1 MDHAIG
7 LRLDS
12 TFQAYLLACRRLR
25 TEREADRLV
34 DLLVGV
40 VDPTLRLHRF
50 GEHLR
55 SRSVEETAWTFARLL
70 ARVAEGDVRAQQIG
84 FGLLDRGRLEQVLS
98 SAHLTAAAEALRKR
112 GHPGAAL
119 FADAPRRGPEAED
132 GVLPRPTEPIGYR
145 ISLARRA
152 IAGAVERLL
161 FDPDPRVVRALLG
174 NPRVTEAEVVK
185 LAASRRADPQAL
197 AIVAQ
202 DDRWIARYPVK
213 VALANNPATPVRIA
227 LGLLPYLMRQDLRAL
242 SASDPRGEVRSQA
255 SALLLRQSGLRP
267 GLNDQS
273 GSGD

>member
-1 MDHAIG
+1 MDHAFG
-7 LRLDS
+7 FRLDS
-12 TFQAYLLACRRLR
+12 TLQAYLLGCRRLR

-55 SRSVEETAWTFARLL
+55 SRSVEETAWTFAHLL
-70 ARVAEGDVRAQQIG
+70 TRVAKGDFRAQQVG
-84 FGLLDRGRLEQVLS
+84 FGLLDRGRLEEVLS
-98 SAHLTAAAEALRKR
+98 SAHLTAAAEALRR
-112 GHPGAAL
+112 RRHPGAAL
-119 FADAPRRGPEAED
+119 LADAPRRGPEAED
-132 GVLPRPTEPIGYR
+132 GVLPRPTEPTGYR

-152 IAGAVERLL
+152 IAGAVQRLL
-161 FDPDPRVVRALLG
+161 FDPDPRVVRTLLG
-174 NPRVTEAEVVK
+174 NPRITEAEVVK

-197 AIVAQ
+197 EIVAR
-202 DDRWIARYPVK
+202 DDRWNARYPVK

-255 SALLLRQSGLRP
+255 SALLQRQP
-267 GLNDQS
+267 GS
-273 GSGD
+273 